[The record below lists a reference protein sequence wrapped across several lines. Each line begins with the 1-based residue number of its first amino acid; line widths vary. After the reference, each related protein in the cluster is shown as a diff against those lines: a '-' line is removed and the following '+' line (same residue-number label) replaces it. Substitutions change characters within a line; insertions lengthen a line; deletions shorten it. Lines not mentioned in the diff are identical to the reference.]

1 MKCDSP
7 MASAVVK
14 ARKVGGSIMV
24 RVPKEVVEQED
35 IKPGELVEVQIRKA
49 RKSAFG
55 IFPNLPPFTREDE
68 LDTHE

>member
-1 MKCDSP
+1 

-24 RVPKEVVEQED
+24 RVPKEVVEQEN

-55 IFPNLPPFTREDE
+55 IFPALPPFTREDE
-68 LDTHE
+68 LDAHE

>member
-1 MKCDSP
+1 
-7 MASAVVK
+7 
-14 ARKVGGSIMV
+14 MV

-55 IFPNLPPFTREDE
+55 IFPNLHPFTREDE